1 MRCASFAPGHRRRS
15 VAASARDGTV
25 CHPSRLGEGHH
36 GGTGSDDAGNHPEF
50 GWLTRV
56 VRNRSAST

>member
-1 MRCASFAPGHRRRS
+1 
-15 VAASARDGTV
+15 V

-56 VRNRSAST
+56 VRNPLRLDLKATIAGL